1 MSEGIDKVF
10 TAPVRDSLA
19 GPVVELCGDLDLDA
33 VPTLRSALHQ
43 AMSRR
48 PVPPM
53 LVVDLAQVAFC
64 DTSGLDALLA
74 ARIEAEGRGIPLYL
88 ARPSRQVARLL
99 ATVGA
104 DRLLPVDGGAPT
116 EVPRAR
122 AS

>member
-19 GPVVELCGDLDLDA
+19 GPVVEPSGDLDLDA

-53 LVVDLAQVAFC
+53 LVVDLAQVTFC

-74 ARIEAEGRGIPLYL
+74 ARVEAEGRGISLHL

-104 DRLLPVDGGAPT
+104 DRLLPADGGAPA